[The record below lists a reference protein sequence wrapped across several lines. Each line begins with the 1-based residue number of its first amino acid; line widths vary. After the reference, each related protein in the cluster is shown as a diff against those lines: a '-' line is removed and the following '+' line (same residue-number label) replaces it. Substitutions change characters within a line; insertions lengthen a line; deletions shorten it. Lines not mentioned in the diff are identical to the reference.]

1 MTTFKYRFFRP
12 LLATVVVLTLNACAS
27 AIQSSVDVADQAD
40 FSNFQTY
47 AWITDES
54 LIARSDATSELGYP
68 LNEQRTRAAVERE
81 LAHKG
86 YRKVSGEEADFVVS
100 FTVGSRDRVVVQ
112 QYYNNYGYSYH
123 GYHRG
128 FTPYGYGRFGYAG
141 YGYPGYGHYGS
152 TASVYTFTEG
162 SLVVDIFDNRSKEAI
177 WHGSAS
183 KRLSRKDKDNAT
195 QLIDQAIASLFIE
208 FPDNNSVSYSST

>member
-12 LLATVVVLTLNACAS
+12 LLATVVVLTLSACAS
-27 AIQSSVDVADQAD
+27 AIQSTVDVADQAD

-47 AWITDES
+47 AWITDKS

-81 LAHKG
+81 LARKG
-86 YRKVSGEEADFVVS
+86 YRKVSGTEADFVVS
-100 FTVGSRDRVVVQ
+100 FTVGSRDRVQVQ

-123 GYHRG
+123 GYHHG
-128 FTPYGYGRFGYAG
+128 FTRYGYAG
-141 YGYPGYGHYGS
+141 YGYPGYGNYGS
-152 TASVYTFTEG
+152 TAGVYTFTEG
-162 SLVVDIFDNRSKEAI
+162 SVVVDIFDNRSKEAI

-208 FPDNNSVSYSST
+208 FPDSNSVSYSST

>member
-1 MTTFKYRFFRP
+1 MTTFQYRLFRP
-12 LLATVVVLTLNACAS
+12 LLATVVVLTLSACAS
-27 AIQSSVDVADQAD
+27 TIQSTVDVADQAD

-54 LIARSDATSELGYP
+54 LIARSDTTSELGYP

-81 LAHKG
+81 LARKG
-86 YRKVSGEEADFVVS
+86 YRKVSATEADFVVS
-100 FTVGSRDRVVVQ
+100 FTVGSRVRVQ

-123 GYHRG
+123 GYHHG
-128 FTPYGYGRFGYAG
+128 FTR

-152 TASVYTFTEG
+152 AASEYTFTEG

-195 QLIDQAIASLFIE
+195 QLINQAIASLLIE
-208 FPDNNSVSYSST
+208 FPDTSTVAYSST

>member
-1 MTTFKYRFFRP
+1 MITFKYRLFRP
-12 LLATVVVLTLNACAS
+12 MLATVVVLTLSACAS
-27 AIQSSVDVADQAD
+27 AIQSTVDVADQAD

-81 LAHKG
+81 LARKG
-86 YRKVSGEEADFVVS
+86 YRKVLGAEADFVVS
-100 FTVGSRDRVVVQ
+100 FTVGSRVRVQ

-123 GYHRG
+123 GYHHG
-128 FTPYGYGRFGYAG
+128 FTRYGYAG

-152 TASVYTFTEG
+152 TASEYTFTEG

-208 FPDNNSVSYSST
+208 FPDSNSVSYSST

>member
-1 MTTFKYRFFRP
+1 MTTFKYRLFRP
-12 LLATVVVLTLNACAS
+12 LLATVVVLTLSACAS
-27 AIQSSVDVADQAD
+27 AIQSTVDVADQAD

-47 AWITDES
+47 AWITDQS

-81 LAHKG
+81 LARKG
-86 YRKVSGEEADFVVS
+86 YRKVSGTEADFVVS
-100 FTVGSRDRVVVQ
+100 FTVGSRVRVQ
-112 QYYNNYGYSYH
+112 QYYNDYGYSYR
-123 GYHRG
+123 GYHHG
-128 FTPYGYGRFGYAG
+128 FTRYGYSRFGYA
-141 YGYPGYGHYGS
+141 GYGHYGS

-208 FPDNNSVSYSST
+208 FPDSNSVSYSST

>member
-1 MTTFKYRFFRP
+1 MTTFKYRLFRP
-12 LLATVVVLTLNACAS
+12 LLATVVVLTLSACAS
-27 AIQSSVDVADQAD
+27 AIQSTVDVADQAD

-81 LAHKG
+81 LARKG
-86 YRKVSGEEADFVVS
+86 YRKVSGTEADFVVS
-100 FTVGSRDRVVVQ
+100 FTVGSRVRVQ

-123 GYHRG
+123 GYHHG
-128 FTPYGYGRFGYAG
+128 FTRYGYAG
-141 YGYPGYGHYGS
+141 YGYPGYGNYGS

-195 QLIDQAIASLFIE
+195 QLINQAIASLLIE
-208 FPDNNSVSYSST
+208 FPDSNSVSYSST

>member
-1 MTTFKYRFFRP
+1 MITFQYRLFRP
-12 LLATVVVLTLNACAS
+12 LLAAVVVLTLSACAS
-27 AIQSSVDVADQAD
+27 AIQSTVDVAEQAD

-81 LAHKG
+81 LARKG

-100 FTVGSRDRVVVQ
+100 FTVGSRDRVRVQ
-112 QYYNNYGYSYH
+112 QYYGNYGYSYH
-123 GYHRG
+123 GYHHG
-128 FTPYGYGRFGYAG
+128 FTRYGYARYA
-141 YGYPGYGHYGS
+141 YPGYGHYGS
-152 TASVYTFTEG
+152 TEGVYTFTEG

-195 QLIDQAIASLFIE
+195 QLINQAIASLFIE
-208 FPDNNSVSYSST
+208 FPDNNNVSYSST

>member
-1 MTTFKYRFFRP
+1 MTTFQYRFFRP

-27 AIQSSVDVADQAD
+27 AIHSSVDVADQAD

-47 AWITDES
+47 AWITDKS
-54 LIARSDATSELGYP
+54 LIARSYATPELRNP
-68 LNEQRTRAAVERE
+68 LNEQRILAAVERE

-86 YRKVSGEEADFVVS
+86 YRKVSGTEADFVVS
-100 FTVGSRDRVVVQ
+100 FTVGSRDRVRVQ

-123 GYHRG
+123 GYHHG
-128 FTPYGYGRFGYAG
+128 FTRYGYGGYG
-141 YGYPGYGHYGS
+141 YRGFGYPGYGHYGN

-183 KRLSRKDKDNAT
+183 KRLYRKDKDNAT
-195 QLIDQAIASLFIE
+195 QLIDQAISNLFIE
-208 FPDNNSVSYSST
+208 FPDSNSVTNSSI

>member
-12 LLATVVVLTLNACAS
+12 LLATVVVLTLSACAS
-27 AIQSSVDVADQAD
+27 SSIQSTVDVADQAD

-47 AWITDES
+47 AWITDKS

-81 LAHKG
+81 LARKG
-86 YRKVSGEEADFVVS
+86 YRKVSGTEADFVVS
-100 FTVGSRDRVVVQ
+100 FTVGSRDRVQVQ

-123 GYHRG
+123 GYHHG
-128 FTPYGYGRFGYAG
+128 FTRYGYAG
-141 YGYPGYGHYGS
+141 YGYPGYGHFGS
-152 TASVYTFTEG
+152 TASVQTFTEG

-208 FPDNNSVSYSST
+208 FPDSNSVSYSST

>member
-1 MTTFKYRFFRP
+1 MATFQYRLFRP
-12 LLATVVVLTLNACAS
+12 LLATVVVLTLSACAS
-27 AIQSSVDVADQAD
+27 AIQSTVDVADQAD

-81 LAHKG
+81 LARKG
-86 YRKVSGEEADFVVS
+86 YRKVSGAEADFVVS
-100 FTVGSRDRVVVQ
+100 FTVGSRVRVQ

-123 GYHRG
+123 GYHHG
-128 FTPYGYGRFGYAG
+128 FTRYGYSRF
-141 YGYPGYGHYGS
+141 GYPGYGHYGS

-195 QLIDQAIASLFIE
+195 QLIDQAIASLLIE
-208 FPDNNSVSYSST
+208 FPDSNSVSYSST

>member
-1 MTTFKYRFFRP
+1 MTTFKYRLFRP
-12 LLATVVVLTLNACAS
+12 LLATVVVLTLSACAS
-27 AIQSSVDVADQAD
+27 SSIQSSVDVADQAD

-47 AWITDES
+47 AWITDQS

-81 LAHKG
+81 LARKG
-86 YRKVSGEEADFVVS
+86 YRKVSGTEADFVVS
-100 FTVGSRDRVVVQ
+100 FTVGSRVRVQ
-112 QYYNNYGYSYH
+112 QYYNDYGYSYR
-123 GYHRG
+123 GYHHG
-128 FTPYGYGRFGYAG
+128 FTRYGYSRFGYAG

-183 KRLSRKDKDNAT
+183 KRLSRQDKDNAT
-195 QLIDQAIASLFIE
+195 QLIDQAIESLLIE
-208 FPDNNSVSYSST
+208 FPDRNSVSYSST

>member
-1 MTTFKYRFFRP
+1 MTTFKYRLFRP
-12 LLATVVVLTLNACAS
+12 LLATVVVLTLSACAS
-27 AIQSSVDVADQAD
+27 AIQSTVDVADQAD

-81 LAHKG
+81 LARKG
-86 YRKVSGEEADFVVS
+86 YRKVSGTEADFVVS
-100 FTVGSRDRVVVQ
+100 FTVGSRVRVQ

-123 GYHRG
+123 GYHHG
-128 FTPYGYGRFGYAG
+128 FTRYGYAG
-141 YGYPGYGHYGS
+141 YGYPGYGNYGS

-208 FPDNNSVSYSST
+208 FPDSNSVSYSST

>member
-1 MTTFKYRFFRP
+1 MTTFQYRLFRP

-27 AIQSSVDVADQAD
+27 AIQSTVDVADQAD

-54 LIARSDATSELGYP
+54 LMARSDATSELGYP

-81 LAHKG
+81 LARKG
-86 YRKVSGEEADFVVS
+86 YRKVSGTEADFVVS
-100 FTVGSRDRVVVQ
+100 FTVGSRVRVQ

-123 GYHRG
+123 GYHHG
-128 FTPYGYGRFGYAG
+128 FTRYGYARYGYAR

-152 TASVYTFTEG
+152 TASEYTFTEG

-195 QLIDQAIASLFIE
+195 QLIDQAIATLLTE
-208 FPDNNSVSYSST
+208 FPDTSTVAYSST

>member
-1 MTTFKYRFFRP
+1 MTTFKYRLFRP
-12 LLATVVVLTLNACAS
+12 LLATVVVLTLSACAS
-27 AIQSSVDVADQAD
+27 AIQSTVDVADQAD

-47 AWITDES
+47 AWITDQS

-81 LAHKG
+81 LARKG
-86 YRKVSGEEADFVVS
+86 YRKVSGTEADFVVS
-100 FTVGSRDRVVVQ
+100 FTVGSRDRVRVQ

-123 GYHRG
+123 GYHHG
-128 FTPYGYGRFGYAG
+128 FTRYGYAG
-141 YGYPGYGHYGS
+141 YGYPGYGRFGS
-152 TASVYTFTEG
+152 TASVQTFTEG

-195 QLIDQAIASLFIE
+195 QLINQAIASLFIE
-208 FPDNNSVSYSST
+208 FPDSNSVSYSST

>member
-1 MTTFKYRFFRP
+1 MTTFKYRLFRP
-12 LLATVVVLTLNACAS
+12 LLATVVVLTLSACAS
-27 AIQSSVDVADQAD
+27 AIQSTVDVADQAD

-47 AWITDES
+47 AWITDQS

-81 LAHKG
+81 LARKG
-86 YRKVSGEEADFVVS
+86 YRKVSGTEADFVVS
-100 FTVGSRDRVVVQ
+100 FTVGSRVRVQ
-112 QYYNNYGYSYH
+112 QYYNDYGYSYR
-123 GYHRG
+123 GYHHG
-128 FTPYGYGRFGYAG
+128 FTGYGYSRFGYAG

-195 QLIDQAIASLFIE
+195 QLINQAIASLLIE
-208 FPDNNSVSYSST
+208 FPDSNSVSYSST

>member
-1 MTTFKYRFFRP
+1 MITFQYRLFRP
-12 LLATVVVLTLNACAS
+12 LLATVVVLTLSACAS
-27 AIQSSVDVADQAD
+27 AIQSTVDVADQAD

-47 AWITDES
+47 AWITDQS
-54 LIARSDATSELGYP
+54 SIARSDATSELGYP

-81 LAHKG
+81 LARKG
-86 YRKVSGEEADFVVS
+86 YRKVSGTEADFVVS
-100 FTVGSRDRVVVQ
+100 FTVGSRDRVQVQ

-123 GYHRG
+123 GYHHG
-128 FTPYGYGRFGYAG
+128 FTRYGYAG
-141 YGYPGYGHYGS
+141 YGYPGYGHFGS
-152 TASVYTFTEG
+152 TVSVQTFTEG
-162 SLVVDIFDNRSKEAI
+162 SVVVDIFDNRSKEAI

-208 FPDNNSVSYSST
+208 FPDSNSVSYSST

>member
-1 MTTFKYRFFRP
+1 MTTFKYRLFRP
-12 LLATVVVLTLNACAS
+12 LLATVAVLTLSACAS
-27 AIQSSVDVADQAD
+27 AIQSTVDVADQAD

-47 AWITDES
+47 AWITDQS

-81 LAHKG
+81 LARKG
-86 YRKVSGEEADFVVS
+86 YRKVSGTEADFVVS
-100 FTVGSRDRVVVQ
+100 FTVGSRVRVQ
-112 QYYNNYGYSYH
+112 QYYNDYGYSYR
-123 GYHRG
+123 GYHHG
-128 FTPYGYGRFGYAG
+128 FTRYGYAG

-152 TASVYTFTEG
+152 TASEYTFTEG

-183 KRLSRKDKDNAT
+183 KRLSRQDKDNAT
-195 QLIDQAIASLFIE
+195 QLINQAITSLLIE
-208 FPDNNSVSYSST
+208 FPDRNNVSYSST

>member
-1 MTTFKYRFFRP
+1 MITFQYRLFRP
-12 LLATVVVLTLNACAS
+12 LLAAVVVLTLSACAS
-27 AIQSSVDVADQAD
+27 AIQSTVDIADQAD

-47 AWITDES
+47 AWITDKS

-81 LAHKG
+81 LARKG
-86 YRKVSGEEADFVVS
+86 YRKVSGTEADFVVS
-100 FTVGSRDRVVVQ
+100 LTVGSRIRVQ
-112 QYYNNYGYSYH
+112 QYYNDYGYSYR
-123 GYHRG
+123 GYRHG
-128 FTPYGYGRFGYAG
+128 FTRYGYSRFGYAG
-141 YGYPGYGHYGS
+141 YRYPGYGHFGS
-152 TASVYTFTEG
+152 TASVRTFTEG

-195 QLIDQAIASLFIE
+195 QLIDQAIATLLTE
-208 FPDNNSVSYSST
+208 FPDTSTVAYSST

>member
-1 MTTFKYRFFRP
+1 MTTFKYRLFRP
-12 LLATVVVLTLNACAS
+12 LLVTVAVLTLSACAS
-27 AIQSSVDVADQAD
+27 SSIQSSVDIADQAD

-47 AWITDES
+47 AWITDKS

-81 LAHKG
+81 LARKG
-86 YRKVSGEEADFVVS
+86 YRKVSGTEADFVVS
-100 FTVGSRDRVVVQ
+100 FTVGSRDRVRVQ

-123 GYHRG
+123 GYHHG
-128 FTPYGYGRFGYAG
+128 FTRYGYAG
-141 YGYPGYGHYGS
+141 YGYPGYGNYGS

-208 FPDNNSVSYSST
+208 FPDSNSVSYSST

>member
-1 MTTFKYRFFRP
+1 MTTFKYRLFRP
-12 LLATVVVLTLNACAS
+12 LLATVVVLTLSACAS
-27 AIQSSVDVADQAD
+27 AIQSTVDVADQAD

-47 AWITDES
+47 AWITDQS

-81 LAHKG
+81 LARKG
-86 YRKVSGEEADFVVS
+86 YRKVSGTEADFVVS
-100 FTVGSRDRVVVQ
+100 FTVGSRDRVRVQ

-123 GYHRG
+123 GYHHG
-128 FTPYGYGRFGYAG
+128 FTRYGYAG
-141 YGYPGYGHYGS
+141 YGYPGYGNYGS
-152 TASVYTFTEG
+152 TASVQTFTEG

-195 QLIDQAIASLFIE
+195 QLINQAIASLFIE
-208 FPDNNSVSYSST
+208 FPDSNSVSYSST

>member
-1 MTTFKYRFFRP
+1 MTTFQYRSFRP
-12 LLATVVVLTLNACAS
+12 LLATVVVLTLSACAS
-27 AIQSSVDVADQAD
+27 AIQSTVDVADQAD

-54 LIARSDATSELGYP
+54 LIAHSDATSELGYP

-81 LAHKG
+81 LARKG
-86 YRKVSGEEADFVVS
+86 YRKVSGAEADFVVS
-100 FTVGSRDRVVVQ
+100 FTVGSRVRAQ

-123 GYHRG
+123 GYHHG
-128 FTPYGYGRFGYAG
+128 FTRYGYAG

-152 TASVYTFTEG
+152 TASEYTFTEG

-195 QLIDQAIASLFIE
+195 QLIDQAIATLLIE
-208 FPDNNSVSYSST
+208 FPDTSTVAYSST

>member
-1 MTTFKYRFFRP
+1 MTTFKYRLFRP
-12 LLATVVVLTLNACAS
+12 LLVTVAALTLSACAS
-27 AIQSSVDVADQAD
+27 SSIQSSVDVADQAD

-47 AWITDES
+47 AWITDQS

-81 LAHKG
+81 LARKG
-86 YRKVSGEEADFVVS
+86 YRKVSGTEADFVVS
-100 FTVGSRDRVVVQ
+100 FTVGSRDRVRVQ

-123 GYHRG
+123 GYHHG
-128 FTPYGYGRFGYAG
+128 FTRYGYAG
-141 YGYPGYGHYGS
+141 YGYPGYGNYGS
-152 TASVYTFTEG
+152 TAGVYTFTEG

-183 KRLSRKDKDNAT
+183 KRLSRKDMDNVT
-195 QLIDQAIASLFIE
+195 QLIDQAIASLLIE
-208 FPDNNSVSYSST
+208 FPDRNSVSYSST

>member
-1 MTTFKYRFFRP
+1 MITFQYRLFRP
-12 LLATVVVLTLNACAS
+12 LLATVVVLTLSACAS
-27 AIQSSVDVADQAD
+27 AIQSTVDVAEQAD

-81 LAHKG
+81 LARKG

-100 FTVGSRDRVVVQ
+100 FTVGSRDRVRVQ
-112 QYYNNYGYSYH
+112 QYYGNYGYSYH
-123 GYHRG
+123 GYHHG
-128 FTPYGYGRFGYAG
+128 FTRYGNAG

-152 TASVYTFTEG
+152 TTSVQTFTEG

-183 KRLSRKDKDNAT
+183 KRLSRQD
-195 QLIDQAIASLFIE
+195 
-208 FPDNNSVSYSST
+208 

>member
-1 MTTFKYRFFRP
+1 MTTFKYRLFRP
-12 LLATVVVLTLNACAS
+12 LLATVVVLTLSACAS
-27 AIQSSVDVADQAD
+27 AIQSTVDVADQAD

-81 LAHKG
+81 LARKG
-86 YRKVSGEEADFVVS
+86 YRKVSGTEADFVVS
-100 FTVGSRDRVVVQ
+100 FTVGSRVRVQ

-123 GYHRG
+123 GYHHG
-128 FTPYGYGRFGYAG
+128 FTRYGYAG
-141 YGYPGYGHYGS
+141 YGYPGYGHFGS
-152 TASVYTFTEG
+152 TASVQTFTEG
-162 SLVVDIFDNRSKEAI
+162 SVVVDIFDNRSKEAI

>member
-1 MTTFKYRFFRP
+1 MLFRS
-12 LLATVVVLTLNACAS
+12 ATVVVLTLSACAS
-27 AIQSSVDVADQAD
+27 AIQSTVDVADQAD

-81 LAHKG
+81 LARKG
-86 YRKVSGEEADFVVS
+86 YRKVSGTEADFVVS
-100 FTVGSRDRVVVQ
+100 FTVGSRVRVQ
-112 QYYNNYGYSYH
+112 QYYNDYGYSYR
-123 GYHRG
+123 GYHHG
-128 FTPYGYGRFGYAG
+128 FTRYGYSRF
-141 YGYPGYGHYGS
+141 GYPGYGHYGS

-183 KRLSRKDKDNAT
+183 KRLSRQDKDNAT
-195 QLIDQAIASLFIE
+195 QLINQAIASLLIE
-208 FPDNNSVSYSST
+208 FPDRNSVSYSST

>member
-1 MTTFKYRFFRP
+1 MTTFKYRLFRP
-12 LLATVVVLTLNACAS
+12 LLATVVVLTLSACAS
-27 AIQSSVDVADQAD
+27 AIQSTVDVADQAD

-47 AWITDES
+47 AWITDKS

-81 LAHKG
+81 LARKG
-86 YRKVSGEEADFVVS
+86 YRKVSGTEADFVVS
-100 FTVGSRDRVVVQ
+100 FTVGSRDRVRVQ

-123 GYHRG
+123 GYHHG
-128 FTPYGYGRFGYAG
+128 FTRYGYAG
-141 YGYPGYGHYGS
+141 YGYPGYGNYGS

-208 FPDNNSVSYSST
+208 FPDSNSVSYSST

>member
-1 MTTFKYRFFRP
+1 M
-12 LLATVVVLTLNACAS
+12 
-27 AIQSSVDVADQAD
+27 DVADQAD

-81 LAHKG
+81 LARKG
-86 YRKVSGEEADFVVS
+86 YRKVSGTEADFVVS
-100 FTVGSRDRVVVQ
+100 FTVGSRVRVR

-123 GYHRG
+123 GYHHG
-128 FTPYGYGRFGYAG
+128 FTRYGYAG

-152 TASVYTFTEG
+152 TASEYTFTEG

-183 KRLSRKDKDNAT
+183 KRLSRKDKENAT
-195 QLIDQAIASLFIE
+195 QLIDQAIVSLLIE
-208 FPDNNSVSYSST
+208 FPDTSTVAHSST

>member
-12 LLATVVVLTLNACAS
+12 LLATVVVLTLSACAS
-27 AIQSSVDVADQAD
+27 SSIQSTVDVADQAD

-81 LAHKG
+81 LARKG
-86 YRKVSGEEADFVVS
+86 YRKVSGTEADFVVS
-100 FTVGSRDRVVVQ
+100 FTVGSRVRVQ
-112 QYYNNYGYSYH
+112 QYYNDYGYSYR
-123 GYHRG
+123 GYHHG
-128 FTPYGYGRFGYAG
+128 FTRYGYSRFGYAG

-208 FPDNNSVSYSST
+208 FPDSNSVSYSST

>member
-1 MTTFKYRFFRP
+1 MATFQYRLFRP
-12 LLATVVVLTLNACAS
+12 LLATVVVLTLSACAS
-27 AIQSSVDVADQAD
+27 AIQSTVDVADQAD

-81 LAHKG
+81 LARKG
-86 YRKVSGEEADFVVS
+86 YRKVLGAEADFVVS
-100 FTVGSRDRVVVQ
+100 FTVGSRVRVQ

-123 GYHRG
+123 GYHHG
-128 FTPYGYGRFGYAG
+128 FTRYGYAG

-152 TASVYTFTEG
+152 TASEYTFTEG

-195 QLIDQAIASLFIE
+195 QLIDQAIATLLTE
-208 FPDNNSVSYSST
+208 FPDTSTVAYSST

>member
-1 MTTFKYRFFRP
+1 MTTFKYRLFRP
-12 LLATVVVLTLNACAS
+12 LLATVVVLTLSACAS
-27 AIQSSVDVADQAD
+27 AIQSTVDVADQAD

-81 LAHKG
+81 LARKG
-86 YRKVSGEEADFVVS
+86 YRKVSGTEADFVVS
-100 FTVGSRDRVVVQ
+100 FTVGSRDRVRVQ

-123 GYHRG
+123 GYHHG
-128 FTPYGYGRFGYAG
+128 FTRYGYAG
-141 YGYPGYGHYGS
+141 YGYPGYGNYGS

-177 WHGSAS
+177 WHGLAS

-208 FPDNNSVSYSST
+208 FPDSNSVSYSST

>member
-12 LLATVVVLTLNACAS
+12 LLATVVVLTLSACAS
-27 AIQSSVDVADQAD
+27 AIQSTVDVADQAD

-54 LIARSDATSELGYP
+54 LFARSDATSELGYP

-81 LAHKG
+81 LARKG
-86 YRKVSGEEADFVVS
+86 YRKVSGTEADFVVS
-100 FTVGSRDRVVVQ
+100 FTVGSRDRVRVQ

-123 GYHRG
+123 GYHHG
-128 FTPYGYGRFGYAG
+128 FTRYGYAG
-141 YGYPGYGHYGS
+141 YGYPGYGNYGS

-177 WHGSAS
+177 WHGLAS

-208 FPDNNSVSYSST
+208 FPDSNSVSYSST